1 MAHFSNFFIALA
13 FLMPHLFTHKLILGA
28 DAPFHYNRFYD
39 AAQQIKYG
47 DFHYFPS
54 LYGFQQSGR
63 IVNAVYGPFFAYLQ
77 GLIVLLAGSWF
88 HYQILSNFILYLISG
103 FSMLILLRYVNVRNW
118 VSVPVAV
125 LFMSTYSIQYWS
137 INQGFTSWGLVLS
150 FMYDPYC

>member
-1 MAHFSNFFIALA
+1 MMNLSKVCKGVRQLKKYGPFLAIFFIALA

-88 HYQILSNFILYLISG
+88 HYQILSN
-103 FSMLILLRYVNVRNW
+103 
-118 VSVPVAV
+118 
-125 LFMSTYSIQYWS
+125 
-137 INQGFTSWGLVLS
+137 
-150 FMYDPYC
+150 